1 MLETFGGKVPA
12 GSQLGLPDLKKD
24 VEPVQR
30 RQQRSEPGAPLP
42 WRQTERAG
50 VVQPGEGEAPG
61 RS

>member
-12 GSQLGLPDLKKD
+12 GSQLGLPDLEKD